1 MRIPM
6 ATKYLLGLVLS
17 LALSTAFADV
27 QPIDSALGCKSNPA
41 VVGNCFTVTGDVLVY
56 NGSPTVRILPKG
68 SKHLLGVIPSE
79 NEIMPI
85 ELKQQIG
92 LVRHVS
98 AVMEVC
104 PFTLPKPYNMQLVCV
119 ESARKIKVQ

>member
-1 MRIPM
+1 M

-17 LALSTAFADV
+17 LVLSTAFAGV
-27 QPIDSALGCKSNPA
+27 HSIDPALGCKGNPA
-41 VVGNCFTVTGDVLVY
+41 IVGDCFIVTGDVLVY

-68 SKHLLGVIPSE
+68 GKHLLGVIPSE
-79 NEIMPI
+79 NEIMPN

-92 LVRHVS
+92 LTRRVS

-104 PFTLPKPYNMQLVCV
+104 PFTLPKLYNMQLVCI
-119 ESARKIKVQ
+119 ESAREFKAQ

>member
-1 MRIPM
+1 M

-17 LALSTAFADV
+17 LALSTAFAGV
-27 QPIDSALGCKSNPA
+27 QSIDPALGCKNNPA

-79 NEIMPI
+79 NEIMPN

-92 LVRHVS
+92 LTRRVS
-98 AVMEVC
+98 AVMEIC
-104 PFTLPKPYNMQLVCV
+104 PFTLPKPHNMQLVCV
-119 ESARKIKVQ
+119 ESAKEIEVEPLR